1 MRRILEA
8 VRNPIHRGG
17 FCLIYACGLRIS
29 AAASLPVTAID
40 KASGLL
46 RVVGKGNV
54 PANVV
59 QTAQAL
65 ALERRVSYYDFDQ
78 GVEAAAAAVFGW

>member
-1 MRRILEA
+1 MR
-8 VRNPIHRGG
+8 
-17 FCLIYACGLRIS
+17 
-29 AAASLPVTAID
+29 
-40 KASGLL
+40 
-46 RVVGKGNV
+46 GKPNV

-78 GVEAAAAAVFGW
+78 GVEAAAAAVFGWSS